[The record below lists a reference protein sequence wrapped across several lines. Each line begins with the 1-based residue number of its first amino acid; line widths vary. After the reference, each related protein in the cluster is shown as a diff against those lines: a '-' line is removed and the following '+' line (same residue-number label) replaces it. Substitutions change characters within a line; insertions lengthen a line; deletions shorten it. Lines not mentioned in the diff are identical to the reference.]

1 MNLRTPNGQ
10 VHWAKHGVAYVTVCG
25 LGDLG
30 PDNLS
35 EERRTCPECLDHE
48 RGEQLWALKDAY
60 PDATIT
66 SVKDGKWHLYGTAG
80 ERLWVTHYTCTVLGW
95 RVDANGCW
103 GQGRTIKGAL
113 HDLYNVMTRN
123 IAACARTMQHL
134 EQYEPRFVHDEG
146 FNVDEILRMGDE
158 EEG

>member
-1 MNLRTPNGQ
+1 MNLRTNDGN

-35 EERRTCPECLDHE
+35 EERRTCPECLDQE

-60 PDATIT
+60 PNSGIT
-66 SVKDGKWHLYGTAG
+66 FVKDGKWQIYGTAG
-80 ERLWVTHYTCTVLGW
+80 ESLWVTHRTCTVLGW

-113 HDLYNVMTRN
+113 HDLYNVMAERIT
-123 IAACARTMQHL
+123 ACSLTMQHL
-134 EQYEPRFVHDEG
+134 EQYEPRFSHDEG
-146 FNVDEILRMGDE
+146 FDVGEILRMDTDD
-158 EEG
+158 